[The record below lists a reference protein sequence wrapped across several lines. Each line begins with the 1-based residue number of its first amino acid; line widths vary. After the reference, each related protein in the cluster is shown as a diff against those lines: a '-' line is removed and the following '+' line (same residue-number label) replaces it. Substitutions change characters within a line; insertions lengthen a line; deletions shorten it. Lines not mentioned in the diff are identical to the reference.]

1 MMKFARI
8 AAVLSLF
15 AMSVLADSE
24 GCPPLTNNNVYMI
37 WSSLSGSCSSQDS
50 GAGCAAYDPIVFGF
64 ETFGVNLAC
73 SAYTVQWDFG
83 DGTAAANAQRV
94 VHSYA
99 PGRYNVSVR
108 IASSGYSV
116 VITSSI
122 NIQAQGRRRV
132 ARKASPP
139 PPLDEST
146 LRSVM
151 LEYGSVEMQP
161 GERRRLQLVKQE
173 CCVFFTPVIAVATFS
188 IDPTSYATID
198 SDGVLA
204 VNPSAPGGITLRVY
218 ANIEKGRRIVS
229 NDVYVDTPESNP
241 LRGGWLQTAEIP
253 CDGSPEIVAT
263 SPPLSLG
270 FRGGNR
276 FDAVWI
282 GFEIYKDYWG
292 LYTFDRTAKKVTLGV
307 LSGNYVPPSMR
318 GEGTF
323 DIANE
328 DGWKVLRLRNV
339 WLGRPRGDTRA
350 PACGLVFRGGRW

>member
-1 MMKFARI
+1 VVTHRYATSGKYNVALRI
-8 AAVLSLF
+8 A
-15 AMSVLADSE
+15 
-24 GCPPLTNNNVYMI
+24 T
-37 WSSLSGSCSSQDS
+37 SSQS
-50 GAGCAAYDPIVFGF
+50 VVL
-64 ETFGVNLAC
+64 TSTV
-73 SAYTVQWDFG
+73 TVQS
-83 DGTAAANAQRV
+83 A
-94 VHSYA
+94 
-99 PGRYNVSVR
+99 GR
-108 IASSGYSV
+108 
-116 VITSSI
+116 
-122 NIQAQGRRRV
+122 QRV

-161 GERRRLQLVKQE
+161 GERRRIQLVKQE
-173 CCVFFTPVIAVATFS
+173 CCVFFTPVIAAATFS
-188 IDPTSYATID
+188 IDPTLHATID

-204 VNPSAPGGITLRVY
+204 VNPSAPGGITLRIY
-218 ANIEKGRRIVS
+218 ANIENGRRIVS

-241 LRGGWLQTAEIP
+241 LRGYWLQTAEIP

-270 FRGGNR
+270 FRSGNR
-276 FDAVWI
+276 FDAVWV

-323 DIANE
+323 DITNE